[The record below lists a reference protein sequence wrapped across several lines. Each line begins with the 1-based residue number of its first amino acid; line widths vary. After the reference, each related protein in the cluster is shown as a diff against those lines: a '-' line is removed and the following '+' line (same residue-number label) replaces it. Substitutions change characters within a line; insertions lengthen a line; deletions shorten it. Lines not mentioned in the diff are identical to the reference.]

1 MGTVKDKENA
11 KTLQKRN
18 DLCYQSRKRAIIYT
32 ELILSVSTGEVQKTE
47 NVHTNG
53 IPASHDGLQ
62 CTKFRT
68 IFGMETMLDN
78 KYKIIHPSY

>member
-11 KTLQKRN
+11 KMLQKRN

-47 NVHTNG
+47 NVHTNEFLLVMM
-53 IPASHDGLQ
+53 DYNVLNLERFLEWRQ
-62 CTKFRT
+62 CWTTSTR
-68 IFGMETMLDN
+68 
-78 KYKIIHPSY
+78 

>member
-11 KTLQKRN
+11 KMLQKRN

-47 NVHTNG
+47 KVHTNEFLLVMM
-53 IPASHDGLQ
+53 HYNVLNLERFLEWRQ
-62 CTKFRT
+62 CWTTSTR
-68 IFGMETMLDN
+68 
-78 KYKIIHPSY
+78 